1 MVQATSIIKALA
13 TTAAVTAA
21 TLTGGPAAG
30 ASVAAFLASPPGQK
44 VLDASLEQTAR
55 NQGVVLEDLARGG
68 LVSRPTLGLT
78 GEAGPEFVIP
88 INPMRSEAEYM
99 RLRDFARSTKNQQL
113 ENQLAMESGTRPKK
127 FTQKRS
133 RAARASDKILS
144 RAFKEANAKL
154 RNNNGQLK
162 KGKTQADV
170 ARMAQKLRKKMGKGG
185 TKKGQVRKTARR
197 AFKK

>member
-78 GEAGPEFVIP
+78 GEAGPEFVFP
-88 INPMRSEAEYM
+88 IGPMPT
-99 RLRDFARSTKNQQL
+99 L
-113 ENQLAMESGTRPKK
+113 PKK
-127 FTQKRS
+127 KRS
-133 RAARASDKILS
+133 RAAKASDKKLS
-144 RAFKEANAKL
+144 KAFKMANSKL
-154 RNNNGQLK
+154 RLKSGQLRR
-162 KGKTQADV
+162 GKTQADV
-170 ARMAQKLRKKMGKGG
+170 ARMAQKLRKKM
-185 TKKGQVRKTARR
+185 
-197 AFKK
+197 

>member
-44 VLDASLEQTAR
+44 VLDASLEQTAK

-78 GEAGPEFVIP
+78 GEAGPEFVFP
-88 INPMRSEAEYM
+88 IGPMPI
-99 RLRDFARSTKNQQL
+99 
-113 ENQLAMESGTRPKK
+113 LAKR
-127 FTQKRS
+127 KRS
-133 RAARASDKILS
+133 AAAKRSDKKLS
-144 RAFKEANAKL
+144 KAFKMANARYRLK
-154 RNNNGQLK
+154 NGQLR
-162 KGKTQADV
+162 KGRSQTDIAKL
-170 ARMAQKLRKKMGKGG
+170 AQKLRKKM
-185 TKKGQVRKTARR
+185 
-197 AFKK
+197 

>member
-55 NQGVVLEDLARGG
+55 NQGVVLEDLAQGG

-78 GEAGPEFVIP
+78 GEAGPEFVFP
-88 INPMRSEAEYM
+88 IGPMPVM
-99 RLRDFARSTKNQQL
+99 
-113 ENQLAMESGTRPKK
+113 PKK
-127 FTQKRS
+127 KRS
-133 RAARASDKILS
+133 RSARASDKKLS
-144 RAFKEANAKL
+144 KAFKMANSKL
-154 RNNNGQLK
+154 RLKSGQLR

-170 ARMAQKLRKKMGKGG
+170 ARMAQKLRKKM
-185 TKKGQVRKTARR
+185 
-197 AFKK
+197 